1 MSAAKDLCSIDHHK
15 FTLVRPFVGA
25 YNQFGTNRILAH
37 VIPFLAV
44 TLVGQPLITT
54 LLPTRPSLH
63 RLHLKPMPV
72 N

>member
-44 TLVGQPLITT
+44 TLVVTQHVIEKAR
-54 LLPTRPSLH
+54 LPQRPFLARSE
-63 RLHLKPMPV
+63 RD
-72 N
+72 